1 MAGLAGNRSILG
13 MRKTRKGNDTQQK
26 KQERIPDPE
35 ARSCNPES
43 SARIEK
49 DLEEE
54 KRIQIRKQRQAV
66 KERQQKRQAGNW
78 HIANLTDS

>member
-1 MAGLAGNRSILG
+1 

-35 ARSCNPES
+35 AGSCNPES

-49 DLEEE
+49 DLEDSDPGSRDRQS
-54 KRIQIRKQRQAV
+54 KKDNRKGKQAT
-66 KERQQKRQAGNW
+66 G
-78 HIANLTDS
+78 I